1 MFRFSEQKERKKERK
16 QKGRTL
22 SDTMYKVAFLRLLFL
37 NNSKRHSFAHRQGLQ
52 LLIERVSSLET
63 TRKGVTD
70 SRGLWIVG
78 RGLPGWY
85 LIYAIFDTREDTCGW
100 TPIQVL
106 IPPTGLT
113 WVTSRLF
120 FPCKTVLNFWNLY
133 LQIFKN
139 ALLFAL
145 NDKVEK
151 CDGDIK
157 KTRKLGLTLKFAAN
171 LAFVPRVPSRIEG
184 QSFLVN
190 NIK

>member
-85 LIYAIFDTREDTCGW
+85 LILMIGDIWCHRGYLWLDTHPSTDPAHRVNLGYIKTM
-100 TPIQVL
+100 
-106 IPPTGLT
+106 
-113 WVTSRLF
+113 VTSRPWF
-120 FPCKTVLNFWNLY
+120 NFHTRARLSLKRRINRGSE
-133 LQIFKN
+133 N
-139 ALLFAL
+139 RLLL
-145 NDKVEK
+145 DK
-151 CDGDIK
+151 
-157 KTRKLGLTLKFAAN
+157 
-171 LAFVPRVPSRIEG
+171 P
-184 QSFLVN
+184 
-190 NIK
+190 